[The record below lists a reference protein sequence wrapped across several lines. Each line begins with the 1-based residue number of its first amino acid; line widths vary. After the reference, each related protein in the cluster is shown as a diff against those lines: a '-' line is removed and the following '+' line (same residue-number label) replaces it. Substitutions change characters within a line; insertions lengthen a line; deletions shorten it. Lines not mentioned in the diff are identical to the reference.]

1 MKHLLTLT
9 FLTIFGLTH
18 AQVPSYVPTNGL
30 LAFYPFN
37 GNNQDFSGF
46 QNDLIQNGNVTYST
60 NNVGVQQSAA
70 YFENG
75 NNYFLTPTSSWSLIN
90 NLPYGTI
97 SFWVNIDSQF
107 VSDHYFG
114 IGNSFIVKQKHGVGQ
129 DLFFGMQDGTTK
141 IRMYLSGIFPAPGG
155 TDIIGNTSLALNTWY
170 HVIGKWD
177 GIHHSLYIN
186 GVLDGQITNSG
197 GIPDRP
203 LPDYFSIGSVLY
215 GWNGNPTLPGG
226 AYGSLDDIGIW
237 NRALTEAE
245 ILALYEG
252 CQLAITSQ
260 PQDQSV
266 TTSVGVANF
275 SVASSAS
282 NPTYQWQTNLGL
294 GFQNISNAGQYTGA
308 TSSSLSVSNLS
319 MSNNN
324 QVFRCIVNDGSCV
337 DTTAEASL
345 IIIDDAGIQTNTLPS
360 LKLYP
365 NPVQDVL
372 QIEGLASKEF
382 EFEVLSID
390 GKLLQKGKS
399 QGEISVKELRKG
411 NYVLRVGQQQVSF
424 VRQ

>member
-1 MKHLLTLT
+1 MKKLITIT
-9 FLTIFGLTH
+9 FLSIFTLTH

-30 LAFYPFN
+30 VGWWPFN
-37 GNNQDFSGF
+37 GNANDESG
-46 QNDLIQNGNVTYST
+46 
-60 NNVGVQQSAA
+60 
-70 YFENG
+70 NG
-75 NNYFLTPTSSWSLIN
+75 NNGTVNGATLTADRNGVANCAYSFDGVNDKIVVAAQTSIPQQSDYTVSLWFN
-90 NLPYGTI
+90 SPVSTYNGAFI
-97 SFWVNIDSQF
+97 SCSTWFCKLGHDNPGLFYKDE
-107 VSDHYFG
+107 
-114 IGNSFIVKQKHGVGQ
+114 IGNI
-129 DLFFGMQDGTTK
+129 T
-141 IRMYLSGIFPAPGG
+141 
-155 TDIIGNTSLALNTWY
+155 NTWY
-170 HVIGKWD
+170 EQAHFGVEPTVNAWNNLILKKTTNSVVLILNNSVIGSMTTY
-177 GIHHSLYIN
+177 G
-186 GVLDGQITNSG
+186 
-197 GIPDRP
+197 
-203 LPDYFSIGSVLY
+203 FS
-215 GWNGNPTLPGG
+215 NFNPTSLIQFG
-226 AYGSLDDIGIW
+226 YYCCQNYYQGSLDDIGIW

-252 CQLAITSQ
+252 CQLAITTQ
-260 PQDQSV
+260 PQDQNV

-345 IIIDDAGIQTNTLPS
+345 TIIDDAGIQTNILPS

-372 QIEGLASKEF
+372 HIDGLAGKEF

-399 QGEISVKELRKG
+399 QGEIAVKELRKG

-424 VRQ
+424 MKQ